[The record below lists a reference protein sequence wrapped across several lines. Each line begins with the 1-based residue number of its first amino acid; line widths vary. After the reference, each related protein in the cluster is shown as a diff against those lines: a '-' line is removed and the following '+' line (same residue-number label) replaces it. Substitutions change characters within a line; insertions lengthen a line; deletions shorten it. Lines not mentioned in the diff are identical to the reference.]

1 MYARIFVIIAKS
13 GRKLFYVRKL
23 VSNIFYES
31 LSPEPSFSLEL
42 IWQTDQIYRKYYT
55 IVMQFHHT
63 LKYSYSFWDKL
74 YLWKNN
80 TKIIQTI

>member
-1 MYARIFVIIAKS
+1 MYARIFVIIVKS

-31 LSPEPSFSLEL
+31 LSSEPFFSLEL

-55 IVMQFHHT
+55 IVMQFYHT